1 MSIST
6 RFGTSGKIC
15 LIVLG
20 ILVVLNLFITGCTS
34 ESEQAEQSQKK
45 QESIMVGAGA
55 GLKPALDPVAEIFTA
70 KTGIKVEYSYLCSAM
85 VLTNMQLTRTG
96 DIMVPGSQHYMDL
109 AIEKEV
115 IDPDSVAIAGF
126 MIPVIAVQ
134 KGNPHNI
141 TSLKDLT
148 KPGLKVGVGE
158 PEALAVGRLTEKMLK
173 ELGLY
178 EDIMKN
184 VVLTAG
190 SASKLVLPLAMGNL
204 DAEINW
210 MATCMAFADKVD
222 IIKIDPNKLKYSV
235 APIGMTVYSKKK
247 EASMKYLEFVKSKE
261 AQDIFKNYG
270 FAAYFDPEK
279 IERVR

>member
-1 MSIST
+1 MSRFKKGKGFGLFVFGMSIV
-6 RFGTSGKIC
+6 FGLC
-15 LIVLG
+15 LICCEKE
-20 ILVVLNLFITGCTS
+20 TD
-34 ESEQAEQSQKK
+34 QAK
-45 QESIMVGAGA
+45 QDPKEPEIIMVGAGA
-55 GLKPALDPVAEIFTA
+55 GLKPALDPLGELFTA
-70 KTGIKVEYSYLCSAM
+70 KTGVKVDYSYLCSAM

-96 DIMVPGSQHYMDL
+96 DVMVPGSQHYMDL

-115 IDPDSVAIAGF
+115 IDPNSVAIAGY
-126 MIPVIAVQ
+126 MIPVIGVQ

-141 TSLKDLT
+141 QTLEDLT

-158 PEALAVGRLTEKMLK
+158 EDALAVGRLTVKMLK

-210 MATCMAFADKVD
+210 MATCMAFSDKVD
-222 IIKIDPNKLKYSV
+222 IVKIDPKKLKYSV
-235 APIGMTVYSKKK
+235 APIGMTLYSKNK
-247 EASMKYLEFVKSKE
+247 EAAKKYLEFVESEEGQGLFEK
-261 AQDIFKNYG
+261 FG

>member
-1 MSIST
+1 MGKS
-6 RFGTSGKIC
+6 RFRIGRKTG
-15 LIVLG
+15 LFALG
-20 ILVVLNLFITGCTS
+20 IIVMFHLFIMGCES
-34 ESEQAEQSQKK
+34 ESKQADQAQEKQKT
-45 QESIMVGAGA
+45 IMVGAGA
-55 GLKPALDPVAEIFTA
+55 GLKPALDPIAKLFTE
-70 KTGIKVEYSYLCSAM
+70 KTGIKVDYSYLCSAM

-115 IDPDSVAIAGF
+115 IDPESVTIAGY
-126 MIPVIAVQ
+126 MIPVIGVQ

-141 TSLKDLT
+141 TSLEDLT

-158 PEALAVGRLTEKMLK
+158 AEALAVGRLTEKMLK

-178 EDIMKN
+178 DDVMKN

-210 MATCMAFADKVD
+210 MATTMAFADKVD
-222 IIKIDPNKLKYSV
+222 SIQIDPEKLKYSV
-235 APIGMTVYSKKK
+235 APIGMTVYSKNK
-247 EASMKYLEFVKSKE
+247 EAAKKYLAFVGSKE
-261 AQDIFKNYG
+261 GQDVFARFG

-279 IERVR
+279 IEKIR

>member
-1 MSIST
+1 MKKSKLISA
-6 RFGTSGKIC
+6 GGKNLVAAIGIILAL
-15 LIVLG
+15 LI
-20 ILVVLNLFITGCTS
+20 LNLGCTG
-34 ESEQAEQSQKK
+34 ESKQAEQK
-45 QESIMVGAGA
+45 QEQSIMVGAGA

-96 DIMVPGSQHYMDL
+96 DIMVPGSQHYMDI
-109 AIEKEV
+109 AIEKKV
-115 IDPDSVAIAGF
+115 IDPDTVAIAGY
-126 MIPVIAVQ
+126 MIPVIGVR

-141 TSLKDLT
+141 TCLEDLT

-158 PEALAVGRLTEKMLK
+158 AEALAVGRLTEKMLK

-178 EDIMKN
+178 EDVMKN

-210 MATCMAFADKVD
+210 MATCLAFADKVD
-222 IIKIDPNKLKYSV
+222 IIKIDPKKLKYSV
-235 APIGMTVYSKKK
+235 APMGMTVYSKQK
-247 EASMKYLEFVKSKE
+247 EASKKYLDFVGSKE
-261 AQDIFKNYG
+261 GRAIFDKFG
-270 FAAYFDPEK
+270 FAAYFDTAA
-279 IERVR
+279 IEQVR

>member
-1 MSIST
+1 MRKSRFMS
-6 RFGTSGKIC
+6 GGKI
-15 LIVLG
+15 VVAALG
-20 ILVVLNLFITGCTS
+20 IMAVLLNLACTS
-34 ESEQAEQSQKK
+34 ESDKEGEAK
-45 QESIMVGAGA
+45 SIMVGAGA
-55 GLKPALDPVAEIFTA
+55 GLKPALDPIAEQFTA

-109 AIEKEV
+109 AIEKGV
-115 IDPDSVAIAGF
+115 IDPDTVTVAGY

-141 TSLKDLT
+141 TCLKDLT

-158 PEALAVGRLTEKMLK
+158 KEALAVGRLTVKMLK

-184 VVLTAG
+184 VVLTGG
-190 SASKLVLPLAMGNL
+190 SASKLMLPLAMKNL

-210 MATCMAFADKVD
+210 MATAQAFIDKVD
-222 IIKIDPNKLKYSV
+222 IIKIDPKKLKYSV
-235 APIGMTVYSKKK
+235 APMGMTSYSKVKG
-247 EASMKYLEFVKSKE
+247 AAQKYLDFMGGKE
-261 AQDIFKNYG
+261 GRAMFEKFG

-279 IERVR
+279 IERVN